1 MTRPTRPLYFR
12 MLRVRHLRPGWLASL
27 VLFEGSCFVG
37 ILMTLAELTEWW
49 AILVVPAAVAVVL
62 KFNDAIAGALRRPL
76 AVAQLNTPPPIGP
89 IAVGRSPVPRPS
101 RLTTSFSTDDAQ
113 LDPDARPGREVVR
126 GIAPVPGTGRTHAR
140 KPRPGLAPATEPE
153 PAIPDEP
160 GPEQLPPEHFDHDG
174 RSGPPRANPGH
185 FMTGLS

>member
-1 MTRPTRPLYFR
+1 

-37 ILMTLAELTEWW
+37 ILLTLAELTEWW
-49 AILVVPAAVAVVL
+49 AMLVVPAAVAVVL
-62 KFNDAIAGALRRPL
+62 KFNDVIAGRAETAPGGRP
-76 AVAQLNTPPPIGP
+76 AHTPPPIGP

-113 LDPDARPGREVVR
+113 LDADARPGGEVVR
-126 GIAPVPGTGRTHAR
+126 GVAPVPGTGRTHAR
-140 KPRPGLAPATEPE
+140 KPRPGLGPATEPE

-160 GPEQLPPEHFDHDG
+160 GPEQRRPTKPV
-174 RSGPPRANPGH
+174 RS
-185 FMTGLS
+185 